1 MNDLVIFILSH
12 GRPENIYTIKSLK
25 KHGYTGQII
34 VVIDNEDET
43 ANEYFEKYEN
53 VEIFNKKEIA
63 KTFDEADN
71 FNDRRAI
78 VYARNVCFEIAKKK
92 ASNILS
98 KWTMIIP
105 ISNIEYTTKK
115 NKSLK
120 IFLIWML

>member
-78 VYARNVCFEIAKKK
+78 VYARNVCFEIAKKRGFK
-92 ASNILS
+92 YC
-98 KWTMIIP
+98 KRC
-105 ISNIEYTTKK
+105 Y
-115 NKSLK
+115 
-120 IFLIWML
+120 